1 MTNLRNSPSG
11 PNRNVSEG
19 PEEIIADLAM
29 NGSSNRT
36 QTLVPAGHTPGM
48 YLVYRSILRRVSG
61 TSGTMTTTVTWSD
74 GNAISNS
81 SAATN
86 LNGAVPTYVQ
96 PGVLQIHSDGT
107 AAIVCAITFSAPV
120 GNGAM
125 DVTSWATFAGP
136 T

>member
-1 MTNLRNSPSG
+1 MSNLRSSPSG
-11 PNRNVSEG
+11 KNFNVSEG
-19 PEEIIADLAM
+19 PDVILPSLGM
-29 NGSSNRT
+29 NGSSNVT
-36 QTLVPAGHTPGM
+36 QTLVAAGHAPGM
-48 YLVYRSILRRVSG
+48 YLVYRSILRRISG

-74 GNAISNS
+74 GNSISSS

-107 AAIVCAITFSAPV
+107 APIVCAITFAAPV